1 MIDFLNIKICIIF
14 LYLRKFTNEKKNRF
28 YSDIKSYKNWSNNH
42 YTRNIYF
49 FLYCNSLYNEKS
61 EKDANDK
68 LMEETKSYPRFTFG
82 KILSIHHDELFYKLV
97 KANSETLDYSIQL
110 LINSLL
116 HRNFFGFFSF
126 HQISLPI
133 FVLFKILH
141 TRCITFNVDS
151 ATSLLHNPQPIFFP
165 MPTRYTFIYRLLQ
178 SKNIPRMH

>member
-1 MIDFLNIKICIIF
+1 
-14 LYLRKFTNEKKNRF
+14 
-28 YSDIKSYKNWSNNH
+28 
-42 YTRNIYF
+42 
-49 FLYCNSLYNEKS
+49 
-61 EKDANDK
+61 
-68 LMEETKSYPRFTFG
+68 MEETKSYPRFTFG

-165 MPTRYTFIYRLLQ
+165 MPTRYTFTYRPLQ
-178 SKNIPRMH
+178 SKNIPRMHQCTSLLPHTIAHLQVKQFFWLLSIPSTTFHVEKFPLNGGPRYLSLE

>member
-1 MIDFLNIKICIIF
+1 MYYFCICANLQTKRKIVFIRILNCIKIDQIIITQEIFISFCIVI
-14 LYLRKFTNEKKNRF
+14 
-28 YSDIKSYKNWSNNH
+28 H
-42 YTRNIYF
+42 YI
-49 FLYCNSLYNEKS
+49 
-61 EKDANDK
+61 
-68 LMEETKSYPRFTFG
+68 TKSQ
-82 KILSIHHDELFYKLV
+82 KKVQMINWWKKLSHIHDLLLV
-97 KANSETLDYSIQL
+97 KFYRYIMMNSFTSSLKQILKHSIIQL

-165 MPTRYTFIYRLLQ
+165 MPTRYTFTYRPLQ

>member
-61 EKDANDK
+61 EKQMTNWRK
-68 LMEETKSYPRFTFG
+68 RVSH
-82 KILSIHHDELFYKLV
+82 IHDLLLV
-97 KANSETLDYSIQL
+97 KFYRYIMMNSFTSSLKQILKHLIIQL

-165 MPTRYTFIYRLLQ
+165 MPTRYTFTYRPLQ